1 MEKKNLLK
9 KGIKVIS
16 MGLPIF
22 YESLKAQDVETVQ
35 VDWKPPARGEKR
47 LLDLLRKL
55 R

>member
-9 KGIKVIS
+9 KDIKVIS

-22 YESLKAQDVETVQ
+22 YESLKAQNVETVQ

>member
-1 MEKKNLLK
+1 MEKKNLLN

-22 YESLKAQDVETVQ
+22 YESLKAQNVETVQ